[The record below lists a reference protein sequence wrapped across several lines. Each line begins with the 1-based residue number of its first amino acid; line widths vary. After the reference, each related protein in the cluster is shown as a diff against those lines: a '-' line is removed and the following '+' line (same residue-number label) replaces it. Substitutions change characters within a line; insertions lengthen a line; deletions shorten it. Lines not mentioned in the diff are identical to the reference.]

1 MKRYLHFVLAIL
13 GIGFSMQSFAQE
25 TSRFEEKFNAID
37 NELNS
42 WDPVR
47 GKWLGSSLRAMSEG
61 QPIPDR
67 TFPEDFSPGEMM
79 RMVPSSTMNNVRVI
93 TQANGQNSTDL
104 IERERWN
111 RVNNFLNRPN
121 CELSMGRTY
130 GDPHLKSFDGESYSF
145 QTVGEFVLT
154 SANNGQLE
162 VQVRQ
167 EPQSDDFSLNTAV
180 AMNVGGDRVG
190 IYAGN
195 NGGNFR
201 SPVLLNGFPLDLS
214 DRTYYLPHGGTI
226 RQSGKNYLVTWPSGE
241 KVSVDMRRSGSMNFM
256 NIAVQIYPCAS
267 NSYSGL
273 LGNANGSRRDD
284 YNLRDGGL
292 SASVFGGEM
301 NNQMEKERLAFLAKD
316 FANYFR
322 VTPVTSLFDYQF
334 GQNTM
339 SFTDFSYPRVHR
351 TINDLPRNQRDAA
364 RNACARSGLTGA
376 ELDACI
382 FDQAYLQIPPT
393 PRPVIEDR
401 TTNATLGRVDREI
414 PNVNPPREIPTPTN
428 VQDGQEVP
436 STRPVSGSSTQSR
449 EEILEKENPTSTST
463 KPISTRPTWESSESR
478 EVPIETAPAEPAPR
492 EKPVTLE
499 KEESRPVST
508 GTPLP
513 RPVST
518 PKPTEKVEQQK
529 AEEPRTAPVPK
540 PRPVVVPKPKQET
553 PQPKV
558 EEAKPAPT
566 PKPRPVVR
574 PKPATPKPAPTPK
587 PETPA
592 PARGGRGG

>member
-1 MKRYLHFVLAIL
+1 MKKILHFVLAIFCV
-13 GIGFSMQSFAQE
+13 GFTIQTNAQE
-25 TSRFEEKFNAID
+25 TSRFEEQFDAID

-47 GKWLGSSLRAMSEG
+47 GKWLGSSLRAMSAG

-79 RMVPSSTMNNVRVI
+79 RMVPANTMNNVRVI
-93 TQANGQNSTDL
+93 TQANGQNTNDIL
-104 IERERWN
+104 ERERWS
-111 RVNNFLNRPN
+111 RVNNYLYRPD
-121 CELSMGRTY
+121 CDLTMGRTY

-190 IYAGN
+190 VYAGN
-195 NGGNFR
+195 PGGNFR

-226 RQSGKNYLVTWPSGE
+226 RQSGKNYLVTWPTGE
-241 KVSVDMRRSGSMNFM
+241 KVSIDLRRSGSMNFM
-256 NIAVQIYPCAS
+256 NVAVQIYPCAS
-267 NSYSGL
+267 YNYSGL

-284 YNLRDGGL
+284 YNLRDGGGIMG
-292 SASVFGGEM
+292 SFGGQM
-301 NNQMEKERLAFLAKD
+301 SDQMEKERLAFLAKD

-322 VTPVTSLFDYQF
+322 VTPMSSLFDYQF

-339 SFTDFSYPRVHR
+339 SFTDYTYPRIHR

-364 RNACARSGLTGA
+364 RNACARSGLTGD
-376 ELDACI
+376 ELNACI

-401 TTNATLGRVDREI
+401 TTNTTLGRVDRET
-414 PNVNPPREIPTPTN
+414 PNVNPPREIPPVQPN
-428 VQDGQEVP
+428 VVGGKEVP
-436 STRPVSGSSTQSR
+436 ITRPVSNSSPQVR
-449 EEILEKENPTSTST
+449 EELLEKEVPASTPTST
-463 KPISTRPTWESSESR
+463 KPAWESSESR
-478 EVPIETAPAEPAPR
+478 EVPVAPAPVEQPVQ
-492 EKPVTLE
+492 EKPVNTQ
-499 KEESRPVST
+499 KQDNQPANT
-508 GTPLP
+508 GTP
-513 RPVST
+513 RPTST
-518 PKPTEKVEQQK
+518 PKPAVKVEQQK
-529 AEEPRTAPVPK
+529 AEEPR
-540 PRPVVVPKPKQET
+540 
-553 PQPKV
+553 
-558 EEAKPAPT
+558 AKPAPT
-566 PKPRPVVR
+566 PRPVVT
-574 PKPATPKPAPTPK
+574 PKPKEEVPAPRVEPVKVEPVKTKPTPKPARSITPK
-587 PETPA
+587 PTTPA
-592 PARGGRGG
+592 PQPSTPTPSRGGSGG